1 MNSKRDFSLK
11 QSTDGKTSLVVVG
24 LFLIDSLKIASTLSD
39 FHCLMKAGKVG
50 RNVGES
56 KKKLHCIL
64 FCSSFVALSGTSN
77 KKCILKNYSQSL
89 D

>member
-24 LFLIDSLKIASTLSD
+24 LFLIDPLKIASTLSD

-56 KKKLHCIL
+56 KKKNYIVYCFALHLWHSVVHLI
-64 FCSSFVALSGTSN
+64 
-77 KKCILKNYSQSL
+77 KNVY
-89 D
+89 